1 MKLQCIIYF
10 VHCHLCSDFFTFL
23 YFGIS
28 FSSHSLHRF
37 LTLFFDVLDL
47 SSSILKFSFFPFNKL
62 GEEMQYINL
71 FMQCTHT
78 ITENDTQTMQNL
90 KMANCTIMHVSLGS
104 YHSHLAAEG
113 VEL

>member
-1 MKLQCIIYF
+1 MNHRIFCSHSFKLSNKMRDGCYYLNLLLNTCKSLDEVIIYF

-37 LTLFFDVLDL
+37 LTLFLDVLDL

-62 GEEMQYINL
+62 GEEMQ
-71 FMQCTHT
+71 
-78 ITENDTQTMQNL
+78 
-90 KMANCTIMHVSLGS
+90 
-104 YHSHLAAEG
+104 
-113 VEL
+113 

>member
-62 GEEMQYINL
+62 DKEMQYTCI
-71 FMQCTHT
+71 T
-78 ITENDTQTMQNL
+78 IYAVHKYNNIKCYIDNAKL
-90 KMANCTIMHVSLGS
+90 IKMANCTIMHACFSWFISLTS
-104 YHSHLAAEG
+104 CS
-113 VEL
+113 

>member
-1 MKLQCIIYF
+1 
-10 VHCHLCSDFFTFL
+10 
-23 YFGIS
+23 
-28 FSSHSLHRF
+28 
-37 LTLFFDVLDL
+37 
-47 SSSILKFSFFPFNKL
+47 
-62 GEEMQYINL
+62 MQYINL

-90 KMANCTIMHVSLGS
+90 KMANCTIMHISLGS